1 MTRPKADAL
10 RRGLAQTAAGDFSK
24 SAVAL
29 LAELGYRSD
38 RRPPALDTAAD
49 AFFRALPAEGEP
61 GRAEEAAFRDRVRS
75 VEVLFQ
81 LTDDEIRG
89 QTGSPFGE
97 DRAAFHPGLARSFL
111 FVAAELEGRRYTRGA
126 YAEITRNIHRRFSM
140 PVAVLFRTAAGLVT
154 LAFVHRRKHRRK
166 EARDVLGRVFLI
178 REVHPTEP
186 HRAHLDIVAALAL
199 GDRLE
204 WMRTHREPLDFDGLL
219 RAWLS
224 ALDTEE
230 LNRRFYRDLFHW
242 FERAVA
248 EAAFPTDGPRVLRPE
263 EHVIRLV
270 TRLMFVWFLKEKG
283 LVAEEL
289 FAEAPMRGILGN
301 DDFETGDS
309 YYRAVLQN
317 LFFATLNTEVTKR
330 RFSRRTQP
338 DHRNFSV
345 YRYREEIADPDGLL
359 ELFDRT
365 PFVNGGLFDCL
376 DDFASRTRGGSR
388 VDCFTDNPEH
398 RRSYSIP
405 DRLFFSGDPAAPGL
419 FRVFDRYRF
428 TVEEST
434 PAEREVALDPEL
446 LGKVFENL
454 LAAYNPESSATARK
468 QTGSYYTPRI
478 VVDYMV
484 EEALAEA
491 LARKA
496 APEEGERGWW
506 IDRLRYLLDHEDAC
520 DDAEDLFEP
529 GEREALIAA
538 VADLT
543 VLDPAVG
550 SGAFPMGVLHKL
562 TLALRRLDPDNTRW
576 ERLQKQRAS
585 ARAASAFDEPGK
597 AARDTELMEV
607 SAVFEQ
613 YRDSDYGRKLFLIQ
627 NTLFGVDLQPIA
639 CQIAKL
645 RVFITLAIEQNPT
658 GERSA
663 NYGIRPL
670 PNLETRFLAADSLKT
685 IRNGARMLGENGVVV
700 DLESRLAH
708 NRERHFHAVARTEKL
723 ECMYRNR
730 ELRADLAAALKE
742 EGFAAGAADSVAA
755 WDPYDQ
761 NCRADWF
768 DPAYMFHRREGFDV
782 VLGNPPYVE
791 SRSSMVGKA
800 AKKAYGDQVESDW
813 GSRIPRG
820 SDLLVYFYARAAG
833 MLKPDGLGAFI
844 TQNAWLHTDY
854 GKKFQDFTKDR
865 FSFPKIVDTSA
876 KFFSDAA
883 GPNINAVVTFFDRRP
898 VEDIRFETVN
908 EDMETV
914 SGRRVRRDHP
924 FKWGAAFSMPGFFE
938 EVWRRLASGSAS
950 EFGATVGQGL
960 NVPRVPPGEGP
971 PAIHKLAQ
979 FVVVDA
985 DSAVPGDEASRRRPS
1000 RVPALILPR
1009 GVGARHWCAFNRMR
1023 AFSHSQVEVYLPEEV
1038 WDTDRHYAL
1047 WAFLNSS
1054 VVWLCRELTG
1064 RSNLGGGLLK
1074 AEAMDLKA
1082 IPLGQPLDFGSEA
1095 KEILERLESRRPL
1108 PVAEEVR
1115 AEEHLALDDLVEK
1128 RFGIGEFG
1136 EEIRGALVERLE
1148 RRAGKAKRRTGA
1160 R

>member
-1 MTRPKADAL
+1 MTAPKTGAIRRAL
-10 RRGLAQTAAGDFSK
+10 ARTATGDFSK
-24 SAVAL
+24 SAIAL

-38 RRPPALDTAAD
+38 RRPPSLDTAVD
-49 AFFRALPAEGEP
+49 SFFRAFLAEGGP
-61 GRAEEAAFRDRVRS
+61 GRAEEAAFRDRFRS

-81 LTDDEIRG
+81 MTDDEIRG
-89 QTGSPFGE
+89 QAGSLVDV
-97 DRAAFHPGLARSFL
+97 DRTAFRRGLSRSFL
-111 FVAAELEGRRYTRGA
+111 FVAAELEGQRYSRSSYSELA
-126 YAEITRNIHRRFSM
+126 REIHRRFSM
-140 PVAVLFRTAAGLVT
+140 PVAVLFRTASGLVT
-154 LAFVHRRKHRRK
+154 LAFVHRRKHRRR

-178 REVHPTEP
+178 REAHPTDP
-186 HRAHLDIVAALAL
+186 HRAHLDIVGALAL
-199 GDRLE
+199 ADRLE
-204 WMRTHREPLDFDGLL
+204 WMRTHREPIDFDGLL
-219 RAWLS
+219 KAWLN

-248 EAAFPTDGPRVLRPE
+248 EATFPTEGPRVLRAE

-270 TRLMFVWFLKEKG
+270 TRLMFVWFMKEKG

-289 FAEAPMRGILGN
+289 FAEARARALLVGSDL
-301 DDFETGDS
+301 ETGDS

-317 LFFATLNTEVTKR
+317 LFFATLNTEVTER
-330 RFSRRTQP
+330 RFSRRTQK

-359 ELFDRT
+359 ALFDRT

-376 DDFASRTRGGSR
+376 DDFTSRTRGGSR
-388 VDCFTDNPEH
+388 VDCFTDNPDH

-405 DRLFFSGDPAAPGL
+405 DRLFFSRDPAAPGL

-434 PAEREVALDPEL
+434 PAEQEVALDPEL

-484 EEALAEA
+484 QEALAEA

-496 APEEGERGWW
+496 APDEDERGWW
-506 IDRLRYLLDHEDAC
+506 IERLHYLLDWEDAC

-529 GEREALIAA
+529 TEREALVAA

-576 ERLQKQRAS
+576 ERLQKQRAA

-613 YRDSDYGRKLFLIQ
+613 YRDSDYGRKLFLVQ

-645 RVFITLAIEQNPT
+645 RVFITLAIEQRPT
-658 GERSA
+658 GERSG

-755 WDPYDQ
+755 WDPYDP

-782 VLGNPPYVE
+782 ILGNPPYVE

-820 SDLLVYFYARAAG
+820 SDLLVYFYARSAK
-833 MLKPDGLGAFI
+833 MLKPNGLGAFI

-854 GKKFQDFTKDR
+854 GRKFQEFTKER

-883 GPNINAVVTFFDRRP
+883 GPNINAVVTFFDGRP
-898 VEDIRFETVN
+898 VADIRFETVN

-914 SGRRVRRDHP
+914 SKRRVRRDHP
-924 FKWGAAFSMPGFFE
+924 FKWGSAFAMPEFFE
-938 EVWRRLASGSAS
+938 EVWRRLAPGGSP

-960 NVPRVPPGEGP
+960 NVPRLPPGEGP
-971 PAIHKLAQ
+971 PAIHRLAQ

-985 DSAVPGDEASRRRPS
+985 DSAVSGEEADRRRPS

-1009 GVGARHWCAFNRMR
+1009 GVGARHYCAFNRLR

-1054 VVWLCRELTG
+1054 VVWLCREITG
-1064 RSNLGGGLLK
+1064 RTNLGGGLLK

-1082 IPLGQPLDFGSEA
+1082 VALGQALDFGREA
-1095 KEILERLESRRPL
+1095 KEILDRLEGRPPL
-1108 PVAEEVR
+1108 PVAEEAR
-1115 AEEHLALDDLVEK
+1115 TEEHLALDELVENH
-1128 RFGIGEFG
+1128 FGIGEFG
-1136 EEIRGALVERLE
+1136 DEIRGALVERVE
-1148 RRAGKAKRRTGA
+1148 RRAGRAKRRSGA

>member
-1 MTRPKADAL
+1 MTPPTADAI
-10 RRGLAQTAAGDFSK
+10 RRALARAAAGDFPK
-24 SAVAL
+24 SAIAL

-38 RRPPALDTAAD
+38 RRPPALDTGVGS
-49 AFFRALPAEGEP
+49 FFRAFPAEGKS

-81 LTDDEIRG
+81 LTDDEIRE
-89 QTGSPFGE
+89 QAGSLFGG
-97 DRAAFHPGLARSFL
+97 DRPAFSGGIARSFL
-111 FVAAELEGRRYTRGA
+111 FVAAELEGQRYSRSA
-126 YAEITRNIHRRFSM
+126 YSELVREINRRFSM
-140 PVAVLFRTAAGLVT
+140 PVVVLFRTASGLVT
-154 LAFVHRRKHRRK
+154 LAFVHRRKHRRR

-199 GDRLE
+199 AERLG
-204 WMRTHREPLDFDGLL
+204 WMRTHREPIDFDGLL
-219 RAWLS
+219 KAWLN

-248 EAAFPTDGPRVLRPE
+248 EATFPTDGPRVLRPE

-270 TRLMFVWFLKEKG
+270 TRLMFVWFMKEKG
-283 LVAEEL
+283 LVAKEL
-289 FAEAPMRGILGN
+289 FAEARARALLGGS
-301 DDFETGDS
+301 DLETGDS

-330 RFSRRTQP
+330 RFSRRTQK

-359 ELFDRT
+359 ALFDRT

-376 DDFASRTRGGSR
+376 DDFTSRTRGGSR
-388 VDCFTDNPEH
+388 VDCFTDNPDH

-405 DRLFFSGDPAAPGL
+405 DRLFFSRDPAAPGL

-434 PAEREVALDPEL
+434 PAEQEVALDPEL

-484 EEALAEA
+484 QEALAEA

-496 APEEGERGWW
+496 APDEDERGWW
-506 IDRLRYLLDHEDAC
+506 IERLHYLLDYEDAC

-529 GEREALIAA
+529 TEREALVAA

-550 SGAFPMGVLHKL
+550 SGAFPMGVLHQL

-576 ERLQKQRAS
+576 ERLQKQRAA

-645 RVFITLAIEQNPT
+645 RVFITLAIEQRPT
-658 GERSA
+658 GERSE

-670 PNLETRFLAADSLKT
+670 PNLETRFLAADSLRT

-755 WDPYDQ
+755 WDPYDP

-782 VLGNPPYVE
+782 ILGNPPYVE

-820 SDLLVYFYARAAG
+820 SDLLVYFYARSAR
-833 MLKPDGLGAFI
+833 MLKPNGLGAFI

-854 GKKFQDFTKDR
+854 GRKFQEFTKER

-883 GPNINAVVTFFDRRP
+883 GPNINAVVTFFDGRP
-898 VEDIRFETVN
+898 VADIRFETVN
-908 EDMETV
+908 EDLETV
-914 SGRRVRRDHP
+914 SKRRVRRDHP
-924 FKWGAAFSMPGFFE
+924 FKWGSAFAMPEFFE
-938 EVWRRLASGSAS
+938 EVWRRLAPGGSP

-960 NVPRVPPGEGP
+960 NVPRLPPGEGA
-971 PAIHKLAQ
+971 PAVHRLAQ

-985 DSAVPGDEASRRRPS
+985 DSAVSGEEADRRRPS

-1009 GVGARHWCAFNRMR
+1009 GVGARHYCAFNRLR

-1054 VVWLCRELTG
+1054 VVWLCREITG
-1064 RSNLGGGLLK
+1064 RTNLGGGLLK

-1082 IPLGQPLDFGSEA
+1082 VALGQALDFGSEA
-1095 KEILERLESRRPL
+1095 KEILDRLEGRPPL
-1108 PVAEEVR
+1108 PVAEEAR
-1115 AEEHLALDDLVEK
+1115 TEEHLALDELVES

-1136 EEIRGALVERLE
+1136 GEIRSALVERVE
-1148 RRAGKAKRRTGA
+1148 RRAGRAKRRSGA

>member
-1 MTRPKADAL
+1 MTPPTADAI
-10 RRGLAQTAAGDFSK
+10 RRALARAAAGDFPK
-24 SAVAL
+24 SAIAL

-38 RRPPALDTAAD
+38 RRPPALDTGVD
-49 AFFRALPAEGEP
+49 SFFRAFPAEGKS

-81 LTDDEIRG
+81 LTDDEIRE
-89 QTGSPFGE
+89 QAGSLFGG
-97 DRAAFHPGLARSFL
+97 DRPAFSGGIARSFL
-111 FVAAELEGRRYTRGA
+111 FVAAELEGQRYSRSA
-126 YAEITRNIHRRFSM
+126 YSELVREINRRFSM
-140 PVAVLFRTAAGLVT
+140 PVAVLFRTASGLVT

-186 HRAHLDIVAALAL
+186 HRAHLDIVGALAL
-199 GDRLE
+199 ADRLE
-204 WMRTHREPLDFDGLL
+204 WMRSHREPIDFDGLL
-219 RAWLS
+219 KAWLN

-248 EAAFPTDGPRVLRPE
+248 EATFPTDGPRVLRPE

-270 TRLMFVWFLKEKG
+270 TRLMFVWFMKEKG

-289 FAEAPMRGILGN
+289 FAEARARALLGGSGL
-301 DDFETGDS
+301 ETGDS

-317 LFFATLNTEVTKR
+317 LFFATLNTEPTKR
-330 RFSRRTQP
+330 RFSRRTQG

-359 ELFDRT
+359 ALFDRT

-376 DDFASRTRGGSR
+376 DDFTSRTRGGSR
-388 VDCFTDNPEH
+388 VDCFTDNPDH

-405 DRLFFSGDPAAPGL
+405 DRLFFSRDPAAPGL

-434 PAEREVALDPEL
+434 PAEQEVALDPEL

-484 EEALAEA
+484 QEALAEA

-496 APEEGERGWW
+496 APDEDERGWW
-506 IDRLRYLLDHEDAC
+506 IERLHYLLDYEDAC

-529 GEREALIAA
+529 TEREALVAA

-576 ERLQKQRAS
+576 ERLQKQRAA
-585 ARAASAFDEPGK
+585 ARAASAFDESGK

-645 RVFITLAIEQNPT
+645 RVFITLAIEQRPT
-658 GERSA
+658 GERSE

-670 PNLETRFLAADSLKT
+670 PNLETRFLAADSLRT

-730 ELRADLAAALKE
+730 ELRAELAAALKE

-755 WDPYDQ
+755 WDPYDP

-782 VLGNPPYVE
+782 ILGNPPYVE

-820 SDLLVYFYARAAG
+820 SDLLVYFYTRSAR
-833 MLKPDGLGAFI
+833 MLKPNGLGAFI

-854 GKKFQDFTKDR
+854 GRKFQEFTKER

-883 GPNINAVVTFFDRRP
+883 GPNINAVVTFFDGRP
-898 VEDIRFETVN
+898 VADIRFETVN

-914 SGRRVRRDHP
+914 SKRRVRRNHP
-924 FKWGAAFSMPGFFE
+924 FKWGSAFAMPEFFE
-938 EVWRRLASGSAS
+938 EVWRRLSASRSS

-960 NVPRVPPGEGP
+960 NTPRVPPGEGP
-971 PAIHKLAQ
+971 PAIHRLAQ

-985 DSAVPGDEASRRRPS
+985 DSAVSEEEADRRRPS

-1009 GVGARHWCAFNRMR
+1009 GVGARHYCAFNRLR
-1023 AFSHSQVEVYLPEEV
+1023 AFSHSQVEVYLPEEA
-1038 WDTDRHYAL
+1038 WDSDRHYAL

-1054 VVWLCRELTG
+1054 VVWLYREITG
-1064 RSNLGGGLLK
+1064 RTNLGGGLLK

-1082 IPLGQPLDFGSEA
+1082 VALGQALDFGSEA
-1095 KEILERLESRRPL
+1095 KEILDRLEGRPPL

-1115 AEEHLALDDLVEK
+1115 TEEHLALDALVES

-1136 EEIRGALVERLE
+1136 DEIRSALVERVE
-1148 RRAGKAKRRTGA
+1148 RRAGRASRRSGA